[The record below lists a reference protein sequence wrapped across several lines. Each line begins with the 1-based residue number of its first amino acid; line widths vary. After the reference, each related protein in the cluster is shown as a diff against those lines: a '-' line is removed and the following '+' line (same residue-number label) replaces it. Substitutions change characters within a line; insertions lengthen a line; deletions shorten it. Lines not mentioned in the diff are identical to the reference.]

1 MGRSHGRGGLAP
13 EFEGLHPPVGI
24 LFDKYMHQPFQA
36 GCRTE
41 KEIEQYWGKKLLE
54 TMRAEPLAVTAN
66 LIRRLAIFFNA
77 REWSQEFDVSA
88 YRAYSWFLSLPW
100 DADSPYHIG
109 RIKIQRGQKEQ
120 GLEFLNEAL
129 RREPHFPEAMIAIA
143 RVELGEGRLAAAERR
158 TRRSLQYNPT
168 EKDALLLLADIR
180 RRQGNQA
187 EEISL
192 LKGVETNTH
201 TSSPSYGKYHFSS
214 PPQWRHNRSESCF

>member
-1 MGRSHGRGGLAP
+1 MGRPHGRGGLAP

-24 LFDKYMHQPFQA
+24 LFDKYMHQPLQA

-109 RIKIQRGQKEQ
+109 RIMIQRGQKEQ

-143 RVELGEGRLAAAERR
+143 RVELSEGRLTAAERR

-168 EKDALLLLADIR
+168 EKGALLLLADIR
-180 RRQGNQA
+180 RRQGNRA
-187 EEISL
+187 EEISF
-192 LKGVETNTH
+192 LKWE
-201 TSSPSYGKYHFSS
+201 
-214 PPQWRHNRSESCF
+214 HNRSEGCF